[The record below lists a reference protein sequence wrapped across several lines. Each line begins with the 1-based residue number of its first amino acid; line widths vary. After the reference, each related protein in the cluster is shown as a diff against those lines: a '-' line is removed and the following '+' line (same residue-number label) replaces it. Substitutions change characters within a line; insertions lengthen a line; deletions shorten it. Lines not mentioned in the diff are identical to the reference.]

1 MSGKG
6 CRDFKNLFAST
17 KMKKNESQKCRAK
30 IIQGREMKE
39 TNVKK
44 GEDL

>member
-1 MSGKG
+1 
-6 CRDFKNLFAST
+6 
-17 KMKKNESQKCRAK
+17 MKKNESQKCRAK

-44 GEDL
+44 GEDEENVGGDECESCEEPNE